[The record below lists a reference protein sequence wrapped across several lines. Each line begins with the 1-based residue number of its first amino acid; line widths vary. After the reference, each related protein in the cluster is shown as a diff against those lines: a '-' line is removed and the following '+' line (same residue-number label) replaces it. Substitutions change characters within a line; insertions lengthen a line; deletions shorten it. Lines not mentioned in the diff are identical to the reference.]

1 MARLTAT
8 DALRQSYAIVDL
20 LVQADAV
27 KLLMLDG
34 YDEQAA
40 RRAVTAAFRERFA
53 VSGVG

>member
-40 RRAVTAAFRERFA
+40 RRAVAAAFKERFA